1 MSLIVTPLALPEL
14 LLLEPEVH
22 RDARGSFVETFNAR
36 TFRAATGVDAV
47 FVQDNQV
54 RSVRGVLRGLH
65 VQTPA
70 GQGKL
75 VRVTAGRVF
84 DVAVDLRRGSPR
96 FGRWAGQVLEAD
108 RLTQLWVPPGFA
120 HGYLV
125 LSDEAEVCY
134 KVTAHRVPA
143 DERVLRWDDPDVA
156 VAWPLEGPPRLSAR
170 DAAGDGLAE
179 ASTWGLSRD

>member
-1 MSLIVTPLALPEL
+1 MSLIVTPLALPDL

-36 TFRAATGVDAV
+36 TFRAATGIDAA

-54 RSVRGVLRGLH
+54 RSSRGVLRGLH
-65 VQTPA
+65 LQAPA

-75 VRVTAGRVF
+75 VRVTTGRVF
-84 DVAVDLRRGSPR
+84 DVAVDVRRGSPR
-96 FGRWAGQVLEAD
+96 FGQWASQVLDAEHP
-108 RLTQLWVPPGFA
+108 TQLWVPPGFA

-143 DERVLRWDDPDVA
+143 DERVLRWDDPDLG
-156 VAWPLEGPPRLSAR
+156 VAWPLEGPPLLSAR
-170 DAAGDGLAE
+170 DAAGDTLA
-179 ASTWGLSRD
+179 AAAAWGL